1 MPYANGQ
8 PALDALARKWLALAQ
23 RRLLYLSEIYLSGRW
38 RRYYATREEF
48 AAQMFDAIKQ
58 AKTWAVLARSPKPA
72 PGDQDDLR
80 PAA

>member
-1 MPYANGQ
+1 MPHANGRSV
-8 PALDALARKWLALAQ
+8 LDALSRKWLALAQ

-38 RRYYATREEF
+38 RFYYATREEF

-58 AKTWAVLARSPKPA
+58 ARTWAVLVRSQKPA
-72 PGDQDDLR
+72 PGDEDDLR